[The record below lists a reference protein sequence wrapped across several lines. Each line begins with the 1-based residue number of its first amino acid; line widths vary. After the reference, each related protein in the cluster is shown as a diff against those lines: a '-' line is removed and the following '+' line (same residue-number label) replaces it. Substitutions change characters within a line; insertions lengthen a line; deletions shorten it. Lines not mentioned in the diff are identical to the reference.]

1 MHKGQLLSE
10 IPADYVEWLLSL
22 DHIRNPLR
30 GVVEQELELRA
41 EEAARAIDA
50 CPDVQIA
57 DELIGAGVRAL
68 AKKYHPDIGGT
79 NQQMQDVNATAAWL
93 RAGLRRLAS

>member
-1 MHKGQLLSE
+1 MPFGKHKGQLLSE
-10 IPADYVEWLLSL
+10 IPADYLEWLLSL

-57 DELIGAGVRAL
+57 DGA
-68 AKKYHPDIGGT
+68 D
-79 NQQMQDVNATAAWL
+79 
-93 RAGLRRLAS
+93 RRGRPRVGQEISS